1 MVDKT
6 ENQIEKALG
15 AYFEVLPLDRTPRHR
30 ALKEILKSDEYTYE
44 GKLAISGVGYGEIP
58 VREWAFKN
66 ADGAHL
72 ITILHASVGG
82 ITEKMAKL
90 ILANPYLRSEHLIA
104 PFLVNSARPTKQMH
118 YKVRTFLLSSL
129 TQEQLSHTF
138 FAVLLDFVDNKF
150 KHDYN
155 NSEASKATFRYALIE
170 KARVFYELPAS
181 VPDSWVTTIIT
192 GKEN

>member
-15 AYFEVLPLDRTPRHR
+15 AYFEVLPLDRVPRHR
-30 ALKEILKSDEYTYE
+30 ALKEIMKSDEYTYE

-90 ILANPYLRSEHLIA
+90 ILSNPHLRSEHLIA
-104 PFLVNSARPTKQMH
+104 PFLVSSARPKKQM
-118 YKVRTFLLSSL
+118 YYNVRTTLLNGL
-129 TQEQLSHTF
+129 EHEQFSHTF
-138 FAVLLDFVDNKF
+138 FSVMLDFVDNKS
-150 KHDYN
+150 KRDYY
-155 NSEASKATFRYALIE
+155 NSEKDKAQFRLTLIE

-181 VPDSWVTTIIT
+181 VPDSWVIKIIT
-192 GKEN
+192 GKED

>member
-15 AYFEVLPLDRTPRHR
+15 AYFEVLPLERTPRHR
-30 ALKEILKSDEYTYE
+30 ALKEIMKSDEYTYE

-90 ILANPYLRSEHLIA
+90 ILSNPHLRSEHLIA
-104 PFLVNSARPTKQMH
+104 PFLVSSARPKKQM
-118 YKVRTFLLSSL
+118 YYTVRTTLLNGL
-129 TQEQLSHTF
+129 EQEQFSHTF
-138 FAVLLDFVDNKF
+138 FSVMLDFVDNKS
-150 KHDYN
+150 KRDYY
-155 NSEASKATFRYALIE
+155 NSEKDKAQFRLTLIE
-170 KARVFYELPAS
+170 KARVFYELPTS
-181 VPDSWVTTIIT
+181 VPDSWVIQIIT
-192 GKEN
+192 GKED